1 MPFQWLVVL
10 VAIGGCENRGDRF
23 DVIRDRFRRQP
34 LLPLGDAAHDAGALQ
49 GCFADE
55 IAIDF
60 PSVGALVDRVRDAFL
75 GDREGAPT
83 LTTEVS
89 LSTREAHRGAIV
101 PLDIP
106 LRGTC
111 GCCGGRGETWAEP
124 CAVCRGTGDSLLR
137 QAVRVSFPPGVSN
150 GARFRFRVTNPHA
163 APVRVELRVAVRSSA
178 A

>member
-1 MPFQWLVVL
+1 VV
-10 VAIGGCENRGDRF
+10 VAPIGSQQDHRGDAF
-23 DVIRDRFRRQP
+23 EVIRDRFRRQP
-34 LLPLGDAAHDAGALQ
+34 LLPLCDAAHEAVALH

-60 PSVGALVDRVRDAFL
+60 PSVGPLVERVRDAFL
-75 GDREGAPT
+75 GDREGVPT

-89 LSTREAHRGAIV
+89 LSTREAHGGAIV

-106 LRGTC
+106 LRATC

-124 CAVCRGTGDSLLR
+124 CAACRGTGDALLR
-137 QAVRVSFPPGVSN
+137 QAVKVSVPPGVSH

-163 APVRVELRVAVRSSA
+163 APLSVELRVAVRSSA

>member
-1 MPFQWLVVL
+1 MFVVYAGRRE
-10 VAIGGCENRGDRF
+10 VEGDPF

-34 LLPLGDAAHDAGALQ
+34 LLPLCDAAHEAGALQ

-75 GDREGAPT
+75 GDREGVPT

-89 LSTREAHRGAIV
+89 LSTREAHSGAIV

-106 LRGTC
+106 LRAPC

-124 CAVCRGTGDSLLR
+124 CVVCRGTGDALLR
-137 QAVRVSFPPGVSN
+137 HAVRVSFPPGVSN
-150 GARFRFRVTNPHA
+150 GARFKFRVTNPHA
-163 APVRVELRVAVRSSA
+163 APLRVELRVAVRSSA